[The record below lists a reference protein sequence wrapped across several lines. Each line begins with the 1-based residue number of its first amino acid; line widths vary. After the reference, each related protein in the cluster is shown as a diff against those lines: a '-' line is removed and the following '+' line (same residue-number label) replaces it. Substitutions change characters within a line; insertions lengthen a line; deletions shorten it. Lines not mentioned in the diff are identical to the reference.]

1 MKLNNSCSMA
11 EILTNSRES
20 HHPFETLLFAL
31 GFGKLIAQ
39 LVAPL
44 KVVKQHQAILQFFI
58 QLKTFDLVEA
68 EVALVVVDTSI

>member
-1 MKLNNSCSMA
+1 MA

-44 KVVKQHQAILQFFI
+44 KVVKQQQANVQFFYSAKN
-58 QLKTFDLVEA
+58 L
-68 EVALVVVDTSI
+68 

>member
-1 MKLNNSCSMA
+1 MA

-44 KVVKQHQAILQFFI
+44 KVVKQQQANLQFFI
-58 QLKTFDLVEA
+58 QLKTFDLE
-68 EVALVVVDTSI
+68 